1 MAFGGKDF
9 AILPGIFSG
18 VVYIHLR
25 AFRCYTPINNDLSF
39 YDLSF

>member
-9 AILPGIFSG
+9 AILQGIFSG

-25 AFRCYTPINNDLSF
+25 AFRCYTAIDSDLSF
-39 YDLSF
+39 